1 MERWPKCDHL
11 SSKIRL
17 SGVTTPEAES
27 FLATIWRILV
37 ENTLATPQI
46 EVRLAGTLIDISLR
60 FSSAVDCALVERR
73 FHEIVQSTAA

>member
-1 MERWPKCDHL
+1 MKRWPKRDRR
-11 SSKIRL
+11 SSTIRL

-27 FLATIWRILV
+27 FLATTWRILV
-37 ENTLATPQI
+37 EYTLATPQI

-60 FSSAVDCALVERR
+60 FSSAADCALVKRR